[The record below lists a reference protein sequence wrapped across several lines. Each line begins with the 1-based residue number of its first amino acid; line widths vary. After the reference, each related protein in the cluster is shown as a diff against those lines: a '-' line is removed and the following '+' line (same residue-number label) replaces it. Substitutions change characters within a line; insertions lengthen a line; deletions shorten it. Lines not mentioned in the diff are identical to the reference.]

1 MVTAEDLRTYLRLP
15 PDDSENLNG
24 YLSAAVAKARSAG
37 IPDFQYN
44 ALYDQFLLQFAGLLH
59 DARSMDPNAAD
70 PAKVQML
77 INSFVLPLRYAE
89 DGEPPEPEPEPD
101 PDPDPEPEPD
111 PDPEPDPQGTEE
123 PAENSEEEG

>member
-1 MVTAEDLRTYLRLP
+1 MVTAENLRTYLRLP
-15 PDDSENLNG
+15 PDDSENLTG
-24 YLSAAVAKARSAG
+24 YLSAAIAKAQSAG

-77 INSFVLPLRYAE
+77 IDSFVLPLRYAE
-89 DGEPPEPEPEPD
+89 DGEPPEPEPEPE

-111 PDPEPDPQGTEE
+111 PETPGTEE